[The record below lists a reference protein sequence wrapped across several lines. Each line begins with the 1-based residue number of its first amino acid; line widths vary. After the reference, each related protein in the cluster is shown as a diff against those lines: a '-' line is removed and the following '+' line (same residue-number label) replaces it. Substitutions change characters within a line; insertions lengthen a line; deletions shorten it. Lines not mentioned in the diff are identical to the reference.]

1 MSFNL
6 VDAAKSLFTSELA
19 GQASTFLGENENGIS
34 KAVSGMVPSLLMGL
48 SERAST
54 ADGAQSIANLAQDQ
68 FQSGVLH
75 NLGGFFDNNSGLL
88 EKGAGLASQLF
99 GQKSNSL
106 VSQVGNFAGIKTS
119 SSSALMSMALPL
131 ILGLIGRHTGN
142 NSGTAISE
150 LLGAQQSSWMQSLPQ
165 GLQLGGLFG
174 STEVKA
180 EKPHQHHHTTVHR
193 EEKKSGMSIL
203 FPIIMFALLG
213 AGAWYLF
220 GHKENEALHAN
231 AAHSET
237 KTVTETITTTVK
249 GTVDSLGNY
258 IYDPGKLSSIELP
271 NGLGK
276 LEVGENTT
284 EARLIR
290 YLNDKTAVLDT
301 VKGNWF
307 EFTHVLFN
315 SGSAVLHESSKKQ
328 LENLILICKAFPQ
341 AKFKIGGYTDTT
353 GNRAGNLILSQKR
366 AEAVYLTLNELG
378 AVPGTFTGA
387 QGYGPE
393 YPIAD
398 NATAEGRAQN
408 RRVAVN
414 VKAK

>member
-6 VDAAKSLFTSELA
+6 VDAANSLFTSELA
-19 GQASTFLGENENGIS
+19 GQASAFLGENENGIS

-54 ADGAQSIANLAQDQ
+54 TDGAQTIANLAQDQ

-75 NLGGFFDNNSGLL
+75 NLGGYFNSNSGLL
-88 EKGAGLASQLF
+88 EKGAGIASQLF

-106 VSQVGNFAGIKTS
+106 VSLVGNYAGIKTS
-119 SSSALMSMALPL
+119 SSSALMSMALPV
-131 ILGLIGRHTGN
+131 ILGLIGRYTGN
-142 NSGTAISE
+142 NSGTAIRE
-150 LLGAQQSSWMQSLPQ
+150 LIGSKQSSWMQALPQ

-174 STEVKA
+174 SNEVKA
-180 EKPHQHHHTTVHR
+180 EKPHQHHHTTVHQ
-193 EEKKSGMSIL
+193 EEKKNGMSIL
-203 FPIIMFALLG
+203 IPIIMLALLG

-220 GHKENEALHAN
+220 GHKDNEVPHATV
-231 AAHSET
+231 AHSET
-237 KTVTETITTTVK
+237 KTVTQTTTAVK

-290 YLNDKTAVLDT
+290 FLNDKTAVLDT

-307 EFTHVLFN
+307 EFTQVLFN
-315 SGSAVLHESSKKQ
+315 SGSTVLHESSKKQ

-353 GNRAGNLILSQKR
+353 GNTTGNLILSQKR
-366 AEAVYLTLNELG
+366 AEVVYLTLKEIG
-378 AVPGTFTGA
+378 AAPGTFTGA

>member
-366 AEAVYLTLNELG
+366 AETVYLTLNELG
-378 AVPGTFTGA
+378 AAPGTFTGA